1 MLGPAPAARAPRWA
15 LLAGAAVGVPLVVA
29 ALAAG
34 LTAALP
40 CDTSGL
46 VVLVAGAFGALALGS
61 LWGTRCAAHG
71 WWLFGALISAGT
83 LGSLAGAAAWAAV
96 ALDRCF
102 TF

>member
-1 MLGPAPAARAPRWA
+1 M
-15 LLAGAAVGVPLVVA
+15 GAVVGVPLVVA

-40 CDTSGL
+40 CDTNGL
-46 VVLVAGAFGALALGS
+46 VVLVAGALAAVALGGW
-61 LWGTRCAAHG
+61 WGTRCAAHG
-71 WWLFGALISAGT
+71 WWLVGALMSAGT
-83 LGSLAGAAAWAAV
+83 FGSLSGAAAWAAV